1 MRSGIHG
8 AGGEIERMTWFIAAG
23 IGLVA
28 YCALQYRLWRKA
40 NGR

>member
-1 MRSGIHG
+1 MDNLALIV
-8 AGGEIERMTWFIAAG
+8 AG
-23 IGLVA
+23 IGFVA